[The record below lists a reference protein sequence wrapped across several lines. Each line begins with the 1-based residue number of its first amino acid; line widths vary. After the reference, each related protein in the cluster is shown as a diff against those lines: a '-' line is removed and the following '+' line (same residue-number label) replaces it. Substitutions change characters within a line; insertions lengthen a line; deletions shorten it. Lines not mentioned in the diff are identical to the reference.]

1 MDDDRRRWD
10 RRYTDALGTGAGGS
24 GVVEPA
30 APEVL
35 AQVQSLTARLP
46 ATGRALDVA
55 CGPGSVTLW
64 LAARGLE
71 VVALDVSPVAIDLL
85 GRAAL
90 TAGLDVR
97 IEARVADLDLG
108 IPEDLV
114 DLDLIVCQRFRD
126 ASLYAVMVD
135 RLRSGGVAM
144 VTVLSVAGADDP
156 GPFHAPPGELLA
168 AFTNDRCEVVHHREG
183 DGLASIVVQKR

>member
-1 MDDDRRRWD
+1 MDDDRQRWD
-10 RRYTDALGTGAGGS
+10 RRYTDAVGDGAAGS

-35 AQVQSLTARLP
+35 AQVQGLTDRLP

-64 LAARGLE
+64 LASRGLD
-71 VVALDVSPVAIDLL
+71 VVALDVSPVAIGLL
-85 GRAAL
+85 GQAAR
-90 TAGLDVR
+90 TADLAVR

-108 IPEDLV
+108 IPDDLV

-126 ASLYAVMVD
+126 PSLYAVMVD

-144 VTVLSVAGADDP
+144 VTVLSTVGADAP
-156 GPFHAPPGELLA
+156 GPFHALRGELLA

-183 DGLASIVVQKR
+183 DGIASIVAQKR

>member
-1 MDDDRRRWD
+1 MDDDRQRWD
-10 RRYTDALGTGAGGS
+10 RRYTDALGDGAAGS

-35 AQVQSLTARLP
+35 AQVQSLTDRVP

-64 LAARGLE
+64 LAGRGLN
-71 VVALDVSPVAIDLL
+71 VVALDVSPVAIGLL
-85 GRAAL
+85 GRTARA
-90 TAGLDVR
+90 AGLDVR

-108 IPEDLV
+108 IPDDLV

-126 ASLYAVMVD
+126 PSLYAVMVD

-144 VTVLSVAGADDP
+144 VTVLSMVGADDP
-156 GPFHAPPGELLA
+156 GPFHAPRGELLA
-168 AFTNDRCEVVHHREG
+168 AFTPDRCEIVHHREG
-183 DGLASIVVQKR
+183 GGLASIVVQKR